1 MKTGMKIV
9 KLYKVISSDEAIL
22 YDVKFISKVLITYN
36 NYVSATWLNESVGNI
51 EINYSNRKWKTING
65 FLQFLSQRNKEIVFL
80 IANSKT
86 EKTSLIYSNDL
97 LNQIKPDD
105 YGLIELIMKADTQNM
120 ENLYLWI
127 KNTCDFFNFDYG
139 YCFDL
144 QKNQDLFSEIIDKK
158 SFFTSLFSVTQRVTS
173 EQIESEKRRQ
183 EFLLKVKQGVIPRFY
198 KINIWNNQQLERAM
212 KEKLV
217 IDKMIKLN
225 DNLNIVEISDIT
237 NIQ

>member
-1 MKTGMKIV
+1 M
-9 KLYKVISSDEAIL
+9 
-22 YDVKFISKVLITYN
+22 
-36 NYVSATWLNESVGNI
+36 
-51 EINYSNRKWKTING
+51 
-65 FLQFLSQRNKEIVFL
+65 
-80 IANSKT
+80 
-86 EKTSLIYSNDL
+86 
-97 LNQIKPDD
+97 
-105 YGLIELIMKADTQNM
+105 
-120 ENLYLWI
+120 
-127 KNTCDFFNFDYG
+127 
-139 YCFDL
+139 
-144 QKNQDLFSEIIDKK
+144 FSEIIDKK